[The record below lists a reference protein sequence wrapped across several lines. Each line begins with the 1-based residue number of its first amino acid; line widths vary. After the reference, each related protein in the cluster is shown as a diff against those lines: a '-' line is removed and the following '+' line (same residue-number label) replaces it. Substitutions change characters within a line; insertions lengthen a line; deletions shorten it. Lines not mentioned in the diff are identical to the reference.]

1 MKRQI
6 TMQAHQ
12 LVPFARFLEQHPSFS
27 PLLIGDD
34 ALVCGF
40 QVGLSYLGLA
50 AMETI
55 VANPPNLVAQA
66 TPSLAPSAAW
76 HKPSEGNRK

>member
-40 QVGLSYLGLA
+40 QVGFSYLGLA
-50 AMETI
+50 AMDSI

-66 TPSLAPSAAW
+66 APLLTSSGARQSA
-76 HKPSEGNRK
+76 SEGNRK